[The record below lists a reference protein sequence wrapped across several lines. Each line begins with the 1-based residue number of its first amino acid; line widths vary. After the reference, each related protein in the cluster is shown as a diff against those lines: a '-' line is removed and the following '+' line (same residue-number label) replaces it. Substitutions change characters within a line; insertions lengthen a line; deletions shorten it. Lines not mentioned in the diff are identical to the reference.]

1 MKLLVINPNTTQRI
15 TEIIAARARAVAAA
29 ECEIVPV
36 TAPFGASYL
45 TTPEHGAEAEKAI
58 LQLLDSH
65 AGGFDGAV
73 ICSSSD
79 SGLAAARIHSG
90 KPVTA
95 MTESALLV
103 SCLLGGPTSI
113 IIYNERSRTGM
124 RARAE
129 SYGLGHQ
136 LASARVGMD
145 LIGGIPD
152 DEAAYRDAII
162 GAGIKARD
170 EDGAASVIIGGSAA
184 SEMIGELTE
193 AIGIP
198 VLEGISCAVK
208 MAETLVRLQG

>member
-1 MKLLVINPNTTQRI
+1 MKLLVINPNTTQRL
-15 TEIIAARARAVAAA
+15 TDIIAARARGVAAA

-36 TAPFGASYL
+36 TAPFGAAYL
-45 TTPEHGAEAEKAI
+45 STPEHGLEAEKAI
-58 LQLLDSH
+58 LQLLRAH

-79 SGLAAARIHSG
+79 SGLAAARATSD

-103 SCLLGGPTSI
+103 SCMLGGPTSI
-113 IIYNERSRTGM
+113 LIYQDRSRDGM
-124 RARAE
+124 RLRAE

-136 LASARVGMD
+136 LASARVAYAFA
-145 LIGGIPD
+145 GGIPD
-152 DEAAYRDAII
+152 DEAAYRDAVIA
-162 GAGIKARD
+162 AGIKARD
-170 EDGAASVIIGGSAA
+170 EDGAASIIVGGSAA

-193 AIGIP
+193 ATGIP

-208 MAETLVRLQG
+208 MAEALVRLRG